1 MRVQVLVVL
10 FRALLSSQ
18 PAKSQTGSSSQFQPA
33 TKRICESPDAPLSAG
48 CGAHEHCKVGRFS
61 AERYYSL
68 TLKIQLIE
76 ALKEIGK

>member
-1 MRVQVLVVL
+1 MRVAVLVVL
-10 FRALLSSQ
+10 FRALLSSR
-18 PAKSQTGSSSQFQPA
+18 PAKSQAGNLSQFQPL
-33 TKRICESPDAPLSAG
+33 THPIYESSDAPLSAG